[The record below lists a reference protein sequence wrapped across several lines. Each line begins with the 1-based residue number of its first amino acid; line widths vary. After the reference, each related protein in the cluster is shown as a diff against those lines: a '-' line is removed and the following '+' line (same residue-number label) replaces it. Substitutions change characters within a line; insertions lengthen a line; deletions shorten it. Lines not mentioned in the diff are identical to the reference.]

1 MKIITHASLLR
12 SGDVRLKGS
21 PLAARFCILCD
32 LSEVD
37 DVGHMVMS
45 CPILQPERDSLFEEM
60 RVVQDGSGQLFLSSG
75 CDILI
80 VLLGRPVNGL
90 TAEQMLIIWAISVK
104 HISHMYNKKTKVGIG

>member
-1 MKIITHASLLR
+1 MKVITHASLLR
-12 SGDVRLKGS
+12 SDDVRLKGS

-45 CPILQPERDSLFEEM
+45 CPSLQPERDFLIEEI

-80 VLLGRPVNGL
+80 VLLGRHVNGF
-90 TAEQMLIIWAISVK
+90 TEEQMLIMWAISVK
-104 HISHMYNKKTKVGIG
+104 HIAHMYNKET